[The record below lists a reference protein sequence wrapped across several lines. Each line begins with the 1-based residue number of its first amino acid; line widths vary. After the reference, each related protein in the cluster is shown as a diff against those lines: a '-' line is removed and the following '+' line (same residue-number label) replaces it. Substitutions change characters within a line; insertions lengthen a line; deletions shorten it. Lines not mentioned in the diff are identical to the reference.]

1 EELQRRV
8 PDRKAKGEEGLFDLL
23 RELGPMTVDDLMQRH
38 TGSREE
44 IETYLENL
52 LTAKR
57 IFPAMIAGQEC
68 LACMDDAARLRDALG
83 VKLPTS
89 LPEIYQHRV
98 SHPLRDLFLRYLQHH
113 TLVTTE

>member
-1 EELQRRV
+1 MLRNLLGQVDPGELLDPLVIRQVEEELQRQV

-52 LTAKR
+52 LTEKESSR
-57 IFPAMIAGQEC
+57 
-68 LACMDDAARLRDALG
+68 R
-83 VKLPTS
+83 
-89 LPEIYQHRV
+89 
-98 SHPLRDLFLRYLQHH
+98 
-113 TLVTTE
+113 